1 MFSPVVRVIL
11 MIVAIAIIILC
22 ALIIFGVITNPW
34 IQTACYSGAAILM
47 IMLMVETKKG
57 KIKRHLII
65 IFVCLFGYGANSYAQ
80 DVRPE
85 FSVNIHEFTDNEG
98 RPHYTWTL
106 GRLTW
111 ADYDQQESWKENPNM
126 RLNIYLMPVGVMW
139 HQGSSCGPSLMA
151 DIGTRFTRHIYSG
164 IETGVNFINGYYS
177 LNTYVPLALNV
188 KGLLPVGTRFCPYI
202 QASAGGYF
210 GIQNLKGTNGF
221 YSSLKA
227 GIEYN
232 RINLTAGYSFI
243 KLPAGFIGNLQIHF
257 GLRIGQ

>member
-1 MFSPVVRVIL
+1 MSVSTTRFICL
-11 MIVAIAIIILC
+11 L
-22 ALIIFGVITNPW
+22 
-34 IQTACYSGAAILM
+34 
-47 IMLMVETKKG
+47 
-57 KIKRHLII
+57 
-65 IFVCLFGYGANSYAQ
+65 FVCCCLFGYESASYAQ
-80 DVRPE
+80 EVRPE

-111 ADYDQQESWKENPNM
+111 TNYDQREAWKENPNM
-126 RLNIYLMPVGVMW
+126 RLNVYIMPVGVMW

-164 IETGVNFINGYYS
+164 IETGVNFINGYS

-188 KGLLPVGTRFCPYI
+188 KGLLPVGKRFCPYI

-210 GIQNLKGTNGF
+210 GIQNLEGTNGF

-243 KLPAGFIGNLQIHF
+243 KLPSGFVGNLQIHF